1 MKMAN
6 KFLTKYFPPSKA
18 AKLWGDLTTFSQ
30 FESESIYEAWES
42 YKGLIRKVSH
52 HGLPTWLEIQFFY
65 NGLTPNTKMVID
77 AVAGG
82 ALMGK
87 ERDEALSF

>member
-1 MKMAN
+1 MAD
-6 KFLTKYFPPSKA
+6 KFLTKYFSPSKV
-18 AKLWGDLTTFSQ
+18 AKFRGDLTTFSQ
-30 FESESIYEAWES
+30 FESENIYKAWER
-42 YKGLIRKVSH
+42 YKGLFRKVPH
-52 HGLPTWLEIQFFY
+52 HRFLACLEIQFFY